1 MESLNFHNIK
11 SEKAKAMLRYKK
23 RQRLT
28 MLFRFIEF
36 CIFFT
41 IISRFSIQ
49 LPLSTD
55 YVKGFGVILFSPR
68 FVFVLVNMIVIILF
82 FKSGHSSAK
91 DGSADNVNFDLSD
104 EYKQK
109 YSMNNEAYCEKQRK
123 QTILVEEANCK
134 QSRKQSIL
142 VEETNCE
149 QSKKQ
154 SNLAERR
161 LEKRIHPSH
170 SENFLCLSHDEKKS
184 RKIIIRSATV
194 GCLKNIDTD
203 NVKPAMITTSYP
215 EANCEQSKKQNIL
228 VEETNSEQSKKQRK
242 QSIVAERRLEKRIHR
257 SHSEYSLCLPHDEK
271 KPRKRMIRSATAGCL
286 KNIDTDSVKPAMT
299 TTSDELNSVEFR
311 KTVEAFIARQQR
323 LLKEEEFSI
332 ST

>member
-11 SEKAKAMLRYKK
+11 LEKANAKLRYKK
-23 RQRLT
+23 RQRVT
-28 MLFRFIEF
+28 MFIVF

-55 YVKGFGVILFSPR
+55 YVKGFGVTLISPR
-68 FVFVLVNMIVIILF
+68 FVFVLVNIIVIILF
-82 FKSGHSSAK
+82 FKSGHSSA
-91 DGSADNVNFDLSD
+91 ADNVKFD

-109 YSMNNEAYCEKQRK
+109 YSMNNEAC
-123 QTILVEEANCK
+123 CK
-134 QSRKQSIL
+134 KQSIL

-154 SNLAERR
+154 RKLAERR
-161 LEKRIHPSH
+161 LEKRIHRSH
-170 SENFLCLSHDEKKS
+170 SENFLCLSRDEKKT
-184 RKIIIRSATV
+184 RKIIIRSPTV
-194 GCLKNIDTD
+194 GCLKNIDID
-203 NVKPAMITTSYP
+203 SVKPTTSYP
-215 EANCEQSKKQNIL
+215 EANCEQSIL
-228 VEETNSEQSKKQRK
+228 VEETNCEQSKK

-257 SHSEYSLCLPHDEK
+257 SHSENSLRLAHDEK
-271 KPRKRMIRSATAGCL
+271 KTRKRMMRSATVGCL
-286 KNIDTDSVKPAMT
+286 KNIGTDSVKPAMT
-299 TTSDELNSVEFR
+299 TTTSDGLSSVEFR

>member
-1 MESLNFHNIK
+1 M
-11 SEKAKAMLRYKK
+11 
-23 RQRLT
+23 
-28 MLFRFIEF
+28 FIVF

-49 LPLSTD
+49 LPISTD
-55 YVKGFGVILFSPR
+55 YVKGFGVTLISPR
-68 FVFVLVNMIVIILF
+68 FVFVLVNIIVIILF
-82 FKSGHSSAK
+82 FKSGHSSA
-91 DGSADNVNFDLSD
+91 ADNVRFDL
-104 EYKQK
+104 YKQK
-109 YSMNNEAYCEKQRK
+109 YSMNNEACCEKQRK
-123 QTILVEEANCK
+123 QTILVEEANCE
-134 QSRKQSIL
+134 QSIL
-142 VEETNCE
+142 VEEANYE

-154 SNLAERR
+154 RKLAERQ

-170 SENFLCLSHDEKKS
+170 SENFLCLSHDEKKT

-203 NVKPAMITTSYP
+203 SVKPTTSYP
-215 EANCEQSKKQNIL
+215 EANCE
-228 VEETNSEQSKKQRK
+228 

-257 SHSEYSLCLPHDEK
+257 SHSENSLCLAHDEK
-271 KPRKRMIRSATAGCL
+271 KTRKRMMRSATVGCL
-286 KNIDTDSVKPAMT
+286 KNIDTDSIKPAMT
-299 TTSDELNSVEFR
+299 TTSDGLSSVEFR

>member
-11 SEKAKAMLRYKK
+11 LEKANAKLRYKK
-23 RQRLT
+23 RQRVT
-28 MLFRFIEF
+28 MFIVF

-55 YVKGFGVILFSPR
+55 YVKGFGVTLISPR
-68 FVFVLVNMIVIILF
+68 FVFVLVNIIVIILF
-82 FKSGHSSAK
+82 FKSGHSSA
-91 DGSADNVNFDLSD
+91 ADNVKFD

-109 YSMNNEAYCEKQRK
+109 YSMNNEACCEK
-123 QTILVEEANCK
+123 QTILVEEANCE
-134 QSRKQSIL
+134 QRIL

-154 SNLAERR
+154 RKLAERR
-161 LEKRIHPSH
+161 LEKRIHHSH
-170 SENFLCLSHDEKKS
+170 SENFLCLSHDEKKT
-184 RKIIIRSATV
+184 RKVIMRSATV

-203 NVKPAMITTSYP
+203 SVKPTTSYP
-215 EANCEQSKKQNIL
+215 EANCEQSIL
-228 VEETNSEQSKKQRK
+228 VEETNCE

-257 SHSEYSLCLPHDEK
+257 SHSENSLRLAHDEK
-271 KPRKRMIRSATAGCL
+271 KTRKRMMRSATVGCL
-286 KNIDTDSVKPAMT
+286 KNIGTDSVKPAMT
-299 TTSDELNSVEFR
+299 TTTSDGLSSVEFR

>member
-1 MESLNFHNIK
+1 
-11 SEKAKAMLRYKK
+11 
-23 RQRLT
+23 
-28 MLFRFIEF
+28 MLFRFIVF

-55 YVKGFGVILFSPR
+55 YVKGFGVTLFSPR
-68 FVFVLVNMIVIILF
+68 FVFVLVNIIVIILF
-82 FKSGHSSAK
+82 FNSGHSSAK
-91 DGSADNVNFDLSD
+91 DGSADNVKFDLHD
-104 EYKQK
+104 AYKQK
-109 YSMNNEAYCEKQRK
+109 YSTNNEAYSEKQRK
-123 QTILVEEANCK
+123 QTILVEEANCE
-134 QSRKQSIL
+134 QSKKQSIL
-142 VEETNCE
+142 VEE
-149 QSKKQ
+149 SKKQ

-170 SENFLCLSHDEKKS
+170 LENFLCLSHDEKKT

-203 NVKPAMITTSYP
+203 SVKPAMTTTSYP
-215 EANCEQSKKQNIL
+215 EANCEQSKKQSIL

-271 KPRKRMIRSATAGCL
+271 KPRKRMIRSATVRCL
-286 KNIDTDSVKPAMT
+286 KNIDTDSVKPEMT
-299 TTSDELNSVEFR
+299 TTSDGLNSVEFR

-323 LLKEEEFSI
+323 LLKEQEFSI

>member
-11 SEKAKAMLRYKK
+11 LEKANAKLRYKK
-23 RQRLT
+23 RQRVT
-28 MLFRFIEF
+28 MFIVF

-55 YVKGFGVILFSPR
+55 YVKGFGVTLISPR
-68 FVFVLVNMIVIILF
+68 FVFVLVNIIVIILF
-82 FKSGHSSAK
+82 FKSGHSSA
-91 DGSADNVNFDLSD
+91 ADNVKFD

-109 YSMNNEAYCEKQRK
+109 YSINCE
-123 QTILVEEANCK
+123 
-134 QSRKQSIL
+134 QSIL

-149 QSKKQ
+149 
-154 SNLAERR
+154 
-161 LEKRIHPSH
+161 
-170 SENFLCLSHDEKKS
+170 
-184 RKIIIRSATV
+184 
-194 GCLKNIDTD
+194 
-203 NVKPAMITTSYP
+203 
-215 EANCEQSKKQNIL
+215 
-228 VEETNSEQSKKQRK
+228 

-257 SHSEYSLCLPHDEK
+257 SHSENSLRLAHDEK
-271 KPRKRMIRSATAGCL
+271 KTRKRMMRSATVGCL
-286 KNIDTDSVKPAMT
+286 KNIGTDSVKPAMT
-299 TTSDELNSVEFR
+299 TTTSDGLSSVEFR

>member
-11 SEKAKAMLRYKK
+11 LEKANAMLRYKK
-23 RQRLT
+23 RQRVT
-28 MLFRFIEF
+28 MFIVF

-55 YVKGFGVILFSPR
+55 YVKGFGVTLISPR
-68 FVFVLVNMIVIILF
+68 FVFVLVNIIVIILF
-82 FKSGHSSAK
+82 FKSGHSSA
-91 DGSADNVNFDLSD
+91 ADNVKFDLYD

-109 YSMNNEAYCEKQRK
+109 YSMNNEACCKKQ
-123 QTILVEEANCK
+123 
-134 QSRKQSIL
+134 RKQSIL
-142 VEETNCE
+142 VEEANCEQSITNCE

-154 SNLAERR
+154 RKLAERR
-161 LEKRIHPSH
+161 LEKRIHHSH
-170 SENFLCLSHDEKKS
+170 SENVLCLSHDEKKT
-184 RKIIIRSATV
+184 RKRMMRSATV

-203 NVKPAMITTSYP
+203 SVKPTTSYP
-215 EANCEQSKKQNIL
+215 EANCEQRRIL
-228 VEETNSEQSKKQRK
+228 VEETNCEQS
-242 QSIVAERRLEKRIHR
+242 SVAERQLEKIIHR
-257 SHSEYSLCLPHDEK
+257 SHSENSLCLPHDEK
-271 KPRKRMIRSATAGCL
+271 KRMMRSATVGCL
-286 KNIDTDSVKPAMT
+286 KNIDTDTVKP
-299 TTSDELNSVEFR
+299 TTSDGLSSVEFR